1 MCYWTTNN
9 AFSLVQIELLKNKK
23 VLQAFGIPER
33 IKHKKEDLPLSQL
46 SFLDN
51 FKQCKWY
58 NGGQTSSNV
67 RDFQFFFFISAV
79 GDAQASSTI
88 RNRQEGLKKQ
98 PLITRSF
105 TNDQIRKTST
115 K

>member
-1 MCYWTTNN
+1 M
-9 AFSLVQIELLKNKK
+9 QIELLKNKK

-67 RDFQFFFFISAV
+67 RDFQFFFSFQRLVTHKRQVLLGI
-79 GDAQASSTI
+79 DKKDL
-88 RNRQEGLKKQ
+88 RN
-98 PLITRSF
+98 
-105 TNDQIRKTST
+105 NH
-115 K
+115 